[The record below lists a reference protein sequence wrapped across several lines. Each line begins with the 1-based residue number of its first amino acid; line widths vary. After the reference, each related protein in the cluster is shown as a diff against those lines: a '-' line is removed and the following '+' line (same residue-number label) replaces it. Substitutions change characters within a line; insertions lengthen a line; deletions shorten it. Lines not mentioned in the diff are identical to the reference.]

1 VDSRCGSPYEVIGY
15 PPANPNPTMLE
26 QGKPPQNLTR
36 IRVKALPIKRCSAT
50 IHSRGRDSC
59 SGLVFACSTVLDRFS
74 LVSMVSVNLR
84 IWFYGVEKGDAGE
97 TIEREESQ

>member
-1 VDSRCGSPYEVIGY
+1 
-15 PPANPNPTMLE
+15 MLCYNSFTG
-26 QGKPPQNLTR
+26 QGQ
-36 IRVKALPIKRCSAT
+36 LP
-50 IHSRGRDSC
+50 
-59 SGLVFACSTVLDRFS
+59 GLVFACSTVLDGFS